1 VSIFSESPASYAYI
15 HLAELVLGI
24 LLYFVFRHFSQL
36 YRRKFL
42 YTWALS
48 WLHFSV
54 YMFCSALVFWITRED
69 SLTQLCVNVISQ
81 FTCFMQV
88 VMILRGTH
96 EMVSEKAMSRRKF
109 RQLFVLFLV
118 ISIIT
123 VVAYSEQPGDA
134 SQNHLLRLGSRSL
147 TTGLGFL
154 ITGIVVWF
162 HKKFSKGFGQRLLA
176 ASCFIYSFYQ
186 LHIFMVV
193 LLQAMT
199 VELALPSFYGIS
211 DVLLIS
217 LMGMSMVMWLL
228 EDERQ
233 KLEKAHK
240 ELDRFLYSTSH
251 DLRAPIA
258 SILGLTYLGKLEF
271 GEEKARMFMGMIE
284 ERIKKLDGVISD
296 ILSLSRT
303 KKFEIKIE
311 PVRLRDLMDD
321 VVADIKFNKN
331 ASSIK
336 LDYLYDPTHVFRS
349 DYSQMKI
356 ILCNLMGNAVKY
368 HNLDQANPFI
378 KVTFA
383 RFEDYVEIC
392 IEDNGQGIPEG
403 SLPQIFEMFY
413 RASINTEGTGLGLYI
428 VNEALSKVK
437 GSISVESTFGKGSAF
452 KIQLL
457 DA

>member
-1 VSIFSESPASYAYI
+1 
-15 HLAELVLGI
+15 
-24 LLYFVFRHFSQL
+24 
-36 YRRKFL
+36 
-42 YTWALS
+42 
-48 WLHFSV
+48 
-54 YMFCSALVFWITRED
+54 
-69 SLTQLCVNVISQ
+69 
-81 FTCFMQV
+81 
-88 VMILRGTH
+88 
-96 EMVSEKAMSRRKF
+96 
-109 RQLFVLFLV
+109 
-118 ISIIT
+118 
-123 VVAYSEQPGDA
+123 VAYNEQPGDE
-134 SQNHLLRLGSRSL
+134 SERHLLRLGSRSL

-154 ITGIVVWF
+154 TTGIVVWF

-176 ASCFIYSFYQ
+176 ASCFLFSFYQ
-186 LHIFMVV
+186 LYIFMV
-193 LLQAMT
+193 LLLEAMT
-199 VELALPSFYGIS
+199 VEVALPSFYGIT

-251 DLRAPIA
+251 DLRAPMA

-284 ERIKKLDGVISD
+284 DRIKKLDGVISD

-303 KKFEIKIE
+303 KKFEVKIE

-321 VVADIKFNKN
+321 VITDIKFNKN
-331 ASSIK
+331 ASAIK
-336 LDYLYDPTHVFRS
+336 LDYQYDPTHVFRS

-368 HNLDQANPFI
+368 HNLDQPNPYI
-378 KVTFA
+378 RVTFE
-383 RFEDYVEIC
+383 RFEDYVEIAV
-392 IEDNGQGIPEG
+392 EDNGQGIPED

-428 VNEALSKVK
+428 VNEALTKVK
-437 GSISVESTFGKGSAF
+437 GSISVESTFGRGSIF
-452 KIQLL
+452 RIQLA

>member
-1 VSIFSESPASYAYI
+1 LIFFFDSSGPHIYI
-15 HLAELVLGI
+15 YIAELIFGAVMFL
-24 LLYFVFRHFSQL
+24 VFRHFSQL

-48 WLHFSV
+48 WLQFSFF
-54 YMFCSALVFWITRED
+54 MLSSAILIWGSEA
-69 SLTQLCVNVISQ
+69 SLWLRIVMNIVAQL
-81 FTCFMQV
+81 TCFLQV

-96 EMVSEKAMSRRKF
+96 EMVAEKALSRRKF
-109 RQLFVLFLV
+109 RQLLAVLLV
-118 ISIIT
+118 ISIST
-123 VVAYSEQPGDA
+123 VIGYNDEAGEQSER
-134 SQNHLLRLGSRSL
+134 HLLQMGSRTL

-162 HKKFSKGFGQRLLA
+162 HKKFTRSYGKRFLA
-176 ASCFIYSFYQ
+176 VSCFLYSFYE
-186 LHIFMVV
+186 LYIFMIVF
-193 LLQAMT
+193 LGAMD
-199 VELALPSFYGIS
+199 VRMDMPSFYGIA

-217 LMGMSMVMWLL
+217 MIGMSMVMWLL

-271 GEEKARMFMGMIE
+271 TEEKARMFMGLIE
-284 ERIKKLDGVISD
+284 DRIKKLDGVISD

-321 VVADIKFNKN
+321 VLADVKYNHN
-331 ASSIK
+331 ASSIN
-336 LDYLYDPTHVFRS
+336 LDYQYDPTHVFRS
-349 DYSQMKI
+349 DYSQMRI
-356 ILCNLMGNAVKY
+356 VLSNLIGNAIKY
-368 HNLDQANPFI
+368 HNLNQPDPYI
-378 KVTFA
+378 KVTFQ
-383 RFEDYVEIC
+383 RFEDYVEISV
-392 IEDNGQGIPEG
+392 EDNGQGIPEE
-403 SLPQIFEMFY
+403 SMPQIFEMFY

-437 GSISVESTFGKGSAF
+437 GSIAVESAFGKGSTF
-452 KIQLL
+452 RVQLE